1 MRMSQRSMQICSR
14 NKKIP
19 NRLAV
24 RDFLFTFAENIKERY
39 EKENDSLTKTCRMD
53 DKELYINF
61 DEYIRQGEPQ
71 KRERAEAW
79 RVAIGLQAVDGL
91 KTSEYLQE
99 TARRNIEGEI
109 TIDEARELVK
119 QYYIKKTA
127 HDEGNED
134 KEEADRVS
142 SNISKLLQTDAFTY
156 SVAGLAAIHRAI
168 FEGVFK
174 HAGTFRDY
182 DISKK
187 EWVLKGESVLYG
199 RWQDLRMTVEY
210 DLEQE
215 RQFDYTTL
223 SKDQMVEHLAKF
235 VAGLWQIHPFCEGN
249 TRTTALFT
257 IKYLRSLGFSV
268 NNDMF
273 ERHSWYFR
281 NALVRANYRN
291 LKKGI
296 NYEPIFLVRFFR
308 NLLLGENNTLKNRY
322 MMIDAPEDWKM
333 PENEQVPHKYRTST
347 EQATE
352 QVRTLVV
359 SMGHDQLTLKQM
371 MEKMNLKH
379 RPNFIDNYL
388 NPAMADGYIHLLY
401 PDKPHHP
408 RQKYL
413 LTVKGLALYDE
424 LTNY

>member
-1 MRMSQRSMQICSR
+1 
-14 NKKIP
+14 
-19 NRLAV
+19 
-24 RDFLFTFAENIKERY
+24 
-39 EKENDSLTKTCRMD
+39 MD
-53 DKELYINF
+53 DKEQYINF

-71 KRERAEAW
+71 KRERADAW

-127 HDEGNED
+127 HDKDDED
-134 KEEADRVS
+134 REEADRVS

-156 SVAGLAAIHRAI
+156 SVAGLGAIHRAI

-174 HAGTFRDY
+174 HAGRFRDY

-187 EWVLKGESVLYG
+187 EWVLQGDSVLYG
-199 RWQDLRMTVEY
+199 RWQDLRMAVEY

-215 RQFDYTTL
+215 RQFNYKAL
-223 SKDQMVEHLAKF
+223 NKDQMVEHLAKF
-235 VAGLWQIHPFCEGN
+235 VAGLWQIHPFGEGN
-249 TRTTALFT
+249 TRTTAIFT
-257 IKYLRSLGFSV
+257 IKYLRSQGFSV
-268 NNDMF
+268 NNDLF

-296 NYEPIFLVRFFR
+296 SYEPIFLVRFFR

-322 MMIDAPEDWKM
+322 MMINSPEDWKM
-333 PENEQVPHKYRTST
+333 PENEQAENKHRTST
-347 EQATE
+347 EQVTE
-352 QVRTLVV
+352 QVRALVL
-359 SMGHDQLTLKQM
+359 SIGKDQLTLKQM

-388 NPAMADGYIHLLY
+388 NPAMADGYVHLLY
-401 PDKPHHP
+401 PDKPRHP

-413 LTVKGLALYDE
+413 LTVKGLALFNDINNE
-424 LTNY
+424 